1 MCCVSFFFNDTATT
15 EIYTLSLHDALPIYY
30 LYNNLPVSIPHGLIL
45 IQREAERYK
54 SELLSAQQTI
64 EDKNRQIDD
73 LKEEVDKLQCVLQ
86 QKVNG
91 GKQDILAT
99 IQVSASLS
107 LSSLG
112 GKTVHTYLRFS
123 HTIVIVEES

>member
-1 MCCVSFFFNDTATT
+1 M
-15 EIYTLSLHDALPIYY
+15 
-30 LYNNLPVSIPHGLIL
+30 
-45 IQREAERYK
+45 
-54 SELLSAQQTI
+54 LSAQQTI

-123 HTIVIVEES
+123 QAIVIV

>member
-1 MCCVSFFFNDTATT
+1 M
-15 EIYTLSLHDALPIYY
+15 TLNFVHGAYY

-107 LSSLG
+107 LSAPG
-112 GKTVHTYLRFS
+112 GKRYTHTYDSARQL
-123 HTIVIVEES
+123 